1 VKILVTGA
9 AGFIG
14 SQTTRR
20 LLAAGHEVIGLDNLN
35 DYYDVM
41 GSTGQALLENSDFVF
56 LLMQKPESL
65 SSLKKHERLVLS
77 PYEFDLLRSVHRG
90 DGYSELMF
98 LAPTGRGIGRLVV
111 PRDTQLHYTTNADE
125 LAKIEKLK
133 KEGLTVEEAIRR
145 IVEDERAAAE
155 KKGLKNV
162 A

>member
-1 VKILVTGA
+1 
-9 AGFIG
+9 
-14 SQTTRR
+14 
-20 LLAAGHEVIGLDNLN
+20 
-35 DYYDVM
+35 
-41 GSTGQALLENSDFVF
+41 
-56 LLMQKPESL
+56 
-65 SSLKKHERLVLS
+65 
-77 PYEFDLLRSVHRG
+77 LLRSVHRG

-111 PRDTQLHYTTNADE
+111 PRETQLHYTTNADE